1 MKFDLRTS
9 ILAQAKM
16 EVNIMFKLHICMLGI
31 HLLFSKL
38 NLSKTIFQKPYQSV
52 KRFGSR
58 SRWTGL
64 GPDLGLNCLQSV
76 SADENKVT
84 PGKD

>member
-31 HLLFSKL
+31 HLSFSKL
-38 NLSKTIFQKPYQSV
+38 IFSKTIFQKPYQSF

-58 SRWTGL
+58 SGWTGL
-64 GPDLGLNCLQSV
+64 GPDLGLNCFQSV

-84 PGKD
+84 LGKD